1 MIFTEIHDNHA
12 LMDIDLTGCQAN
24 AGRRVHG
31 LEHVI
36 YKLLNFGIYRHNWR
50 CASAQ
55 SRVGKLKNG

>member
-1 MIFTEIHDNHA
+1 
-12 LMDIDLTGCQAN
+12 MDIDLTGGQAN

-36 YKLLNFGIYRHNWR
+36 YKLLNHGIYRHNWR

>member
-1 MIFTEIHDNHA
+1 
-12 LMDIDLTGCQAN
+12 MDIDLTGGQAN

-36 YKLLNFGIYRHNWR
+36 HKLLNPCIYCHNWH